1 MNRTVFFFS
10 ALLFIGAFQISY
22 AGKIEDIQ
30 KEAMA
35 KFLIETGLK
44 EEEISGVDGPYYGKT
59 YRGYKVLMKGKA
71 GNVWG
76 RYAARIAMGELSREA
91 GGVIAHLGGGTEY
104 GGGAA
109 GSIFDRLLA
118 RIIGQP
124 LNITLILK
132 HGKTNVPALDIV
144 TTSARAKPE
153 VKRPKAGKVGFGSG
167 GIYTEDQ
174 AFAQSILSN
183 PVLMKRLKKLRTHY
197 IRVDDL
203 AVSFLWAGQET
214 DYSDMIRDH
223 EDYYSMIIS
232 IIDSLA
238 DIADAI
244 PESPAGQK

>member
-1 MNRTVFFFS
+1 MSRTIIFFS
-10 ALLFIGAFQISY
+10 ALLFLGTSQVSH

-35 KFLIETGLK
+35 KFLAETGF
-44 EEEISGVDGPYYGKT
+44 EPEEIEGVDGPYYAKT

-104 GGGAA
+104 GGSAA
-109 GSIFDRLLA
+109 GSVFDRLLA

-124 LNITLILK
+124 LNITIILK

-144 TTSARAKPE
+144 TSSAIAKPE
-153 VKRPKAGKVGFGSG
+153 VKRPKVGKVGFGSG
-167 GIYTEDQ
+167 GIYTEEP
-174 AFAQSILSN
+174 AFAEAITSN

-214 DYSDMIRDH
+214 DYSGMIRDH
-223 EDYYSMIIS
+223 KDYYSMINS

-244 PESPAGQK
+244 CKI